1 MSFFSPLADETPDPA
16 ADAVYLPGGYP
27 ELHAGKLAGAAQFLD
42 GLRLAAAAGK
52 TIYGE
57 CGGYMVLGEALT
69 DGNRETHRMAGLLP
83 VHTSFAAPRRHLGY
97 RAARL
102 LSSGPLGGAGAQFR
116 GHEFHYASIV
126 EEGDADP
133 LFAVA
138 DASGADLGRAG
149 LQRGRIAGSFI
160 HLIDR
165 AD

>member
-1 MSFFSPLADETPDPA
+1 
-16 ADAVYLPGGYP
+16 
-27 ELHAGKLAGAAQFLD
+27 
-42 GLRLAAAAGK
+42 
-52 TIYGE
+52 
-57 CGGYMVLGEALT
+57 MVLGEALT
-69 DGNRETHRMAGLLP
+69 DGNRETHRLAGLLP

-97 RAARL
+97 RTARL

-126 EEGDADP
+126 EEGGADP

-138 DASGADLGRAG
+138 DASGANLGRAG

-165 AD
+165 ED